1 MFCTKCG
8 RKLEEGEICT
18 CQQPKSAPK
27 MQPQAKV
34 EPQPVKKEQT
44 EEPKPVDSQKGPSAS
59 QQNQKT
65 ETQSQSAQQQGQQQQ
80 NAGYQQRQQYQQNV
94 NYQQGQ
100 QYQQNANYQ
109 QRQQYQQNTNYQQ
122 GQQYQQNGNYQQN
135 MNYQQGNMRGSREA
149 EWAREKGTEALGS
162 AKTFL
167 GAAGSVLKRPVS
179 EAVRMSGDCTGKSG
193 LRFITVKAIF
203 TTIIVLI
210 LSMVTAG
217 KIASA
222 SNGYFSFFDI
232 KMPYLTLIVLSLI
245 ATIGF
250 DMVKVGI
257 MTMMTKAFGGSAAP
271 KAMYS
276 VVGGQAVFDLLI
288 IAVICVLM
296 LISPSIAM
304 TVVFTL
310 GLVYAI
316 GLTPFV
322 GYASYSAVTNMDKD
336 KRVYAFWIINV
347 LLIIVALVICLLVG
361 VGVVEKIESIVNSS
375 YDSYSNSLN
384 SLFNM
389 FS

>member
-18 CQQPKSAPK
+18 CQQLKSAPK
-27 MQPQAKV
+27 MQPQVKV
-34 EPQPVKKEQT
+34 ETQSVQREQPEVRKSVEL
-44 EEPKPVDSQKGPSAS
+44 QKNQSAS
-59 QQNQKT
+59 QQ
-65 ETQSQSAQQQGQQQQ
+65 TQQPEKQRQAAPQQGKPVQQSVNSHQYQQ
-80 NAGYQQRQQYQQNV
+80 NTGYQQRQSYQQNV
-94 NYQQGQ
+94 NYQQKQ
-100 QYQQNANYQ
+100 QYS
-109 QRQQYQQNTNYQQ
+109 
-122 GQQYQQNGNYQQN
+122 QN
-135 MNYQQGNMRGSREA
+135 MNYQQSQQYQQNMNTQHGNIRDSKEA
-149 EWAREKGTEALGS
+149 EWAKEKGAAALGNV
-162 AKTFL
+162 KIFL
-167 GAAGSVLKRPVS
+167 GAAGSVLKKPVS
-179 EAVRMSGDCTGKSG
+179 EAVRMSDDSTGKSG
-193 LRFITVKAIF
+193 LHFITVKAIF

-232 KMPYLTLIVLSLI
+232 KMPYFTLIVLSLI

-276 VVGGQAVFDLLI
+276 VVGVQAVFDLLI
-288 IAVICVLM
+288 TAVICVLM
-296 LISPSIAM
+296 IISPSIA
-304 TVVFTL
+304 TVVAFTL

-322 GYASYSAVTNMDKD
+322 GYASYTAVTNMDKD

-389 FS
+389 FI

>member
-18 CQQPKSAPK
+18 CQQLKSAPK
-27 MQPQAKV
+27 MQPQVKV
-34 EPQPVKKEQT
+34 ETQSVQREQPEVRKSVEL
-44 EEPKPVDSQKGPSAS
+44 QKNQSAS
-59 QQNQKT
+59 QQ
-65 ETQSQSAQQQGQQQQ
+65 TQQPEKQRQAAPQQGKPVQQSVNSHQYQQ
-80 NAGYQQRQQYQQNV
+80 NTGYQQRQSYQQNV
-94 NYQQGQ
+94 NYQQKQ
-100 QYQQNANYQ
+100 QYS
-109 QRQQYQQNTNYQQ
+109 
-122 GQQYQQNGNYQQN
+122 QN
-135 MNYQQGNMRGSREA
+135 MNYQQSQQYQQNMNTQHGNIRDSKEA
-149 EWAREKGTEALGS
+149 EWAKEKGAAALGNV
-162 AKTFL
+162 KIFL
-167 GAAGSVLKRPVS
+167 GAAGSVLKKPVS
-179 EAVRMSGDCTGKSG
+179 EAVRMSDDSTGKSG
-193 LRFITVKAIF
+193 LHFITVKAIF
-203 TTIIVLI
+203 TTIVVLI

-232 KMPYLTLIVLSLI
+232 KMPYFTLIVLSLI

-276 VVGGQAVFDLLI
+276 VVGVQAVFDLLI
-288 IAVICVLM
+288 TAVICVLM
-296 LISPSIAM
+296 IISPSIA
-304 TVVFTL
+304 TVVAFTL

-361 VGVVEKIESIVNSS
+361 VGVVERIESIVNSS

-384 SLFNM
+384 SLFDM
-389 FS
+389 FI